1 MPQSAQHEEFRQS
14 RRESFSNARVSMG
27 AGHWLRTAGILAPLV
42 IGEIVKD
49 PDKRWRLIRL
59 SAVVI
64 AGISEVTWANRIRRE
79 RDHYREEREYGGR

>member
-1 MPQSAQHEEFRQS
+1 
-14 RRESFSNARVSMG
+14 MG

-59 SAVVI
+59 CAVVI
-64 AGISEVTWANRIRRE
+64 AGISEVTWANRIRQE
-79 RDHYREEREYGGR
+79 RDHYREERGR